1 MTMRILRPLALL
13 FATSAW
19 GEDSPAEFF
28 ELNVRPVLAKNCFSC
43 HTQSKMGGLEMISR
57 NSLLKGGK
65 SGAAIVTGKPEES
78 LLMKAVTFE
87 HERLKMPPNGA
98 KLAADEI
105 ASLREWI
112 KNGAVW
118 PEGPSAAKYKEY
130 VLRPEQKAYWAFQP
144 VKAPQPPA
152 VKNAAWPKTSI
163 DRFILAK
170 LEQSGIS
177 PNAPA
182 SRVALLRRV
191 TYDLTGLPPTPQET
205 DVFLADS
212 SPAAYGKVVDRLL
225 ASKRYGERWGR
236 FWLDIA
242 RYSDDKLNSTME
254 EPAPNAFRYRDWV
267 VDAFNADM
275 PYDTFVKAQLAAD
288 HMNDPKLL
296 PALGMYGLSP
306 EFQDDRVD
314 VTTRGFLALTVAC
327 AQCHDHKFDPIPT
340 KDYYSLL
347 GIFNNSQYKEYPL
360 AAKDVV
366 AIYEAKKKHA
376 DDRDKSMK
384 DFLQRQGDE
393 LASVL
398 AHRAKDYVLAAL
410 GRGPKDGLN
419 PAGLDDETL
428 ERWRKYV
435 KRKEHEHP
443 YLAKLAAAKD
453 GDDFQKLTQEFE
465 ELVLAV
471 NREKK
476 EIDEKNNITLG
487 GSQKRGDL
495 SQANLASLERN
506 KYFLWRDLYGPNGV
520 LFYGDKK
527 IDRFLSGEWKRHL
540 DMMRANLELD
550 KKAVPEK
557 FPFLHALA
565 DKEKLSQQKIHV
577 RGNPATLGDEA
588 PAEFLTVLCDDNKP
602 KPFSK
607 GSGRLEL
614 AEAIAGKQ
622 NPLTARV
629 MVNRLW
635 QWHFGDGIVRTAS
648 NFGVLGERPSH
659 PELLDYLAAKFM
671 QSGWSIKTIHREI
684 LLSAVYQQ
692 GNADNPAFAAKDP
705 DNRLL
710 WKFNRRRLDA
720 EALRDSMLYVAGM
733 LDETS
738 AGQAKPI
745 DEGNHKRTLYGYISR
760 KKLDNLLTLFDFPNP
775 NQTSEQRVA
784 TNVPLQRLFLL
795 NSPIMLNVAKE
806 MTKRLEATPEPR
818 RIDEAYRLLFNRSP
832 KPAEK
837 QLGDSYVARGADAW
851 PEYLQVL
858 LSSNEFLYVN

>member
-1 MTMRILRPLALL
+1 MRILRPLTLL
-13 FATSAW
+13 CAVSAW
-19 GEDSPAEFF
+19 GADSPAEFF
-28 ELNVRPVLAKNCFSC
+28 ELKVRPVLAKNCFSC
-43 HTQSKMGGLEMISR
+43 HTQSKMGGLEMASR
-57 NSLLKGGK
+57 DALLKGGK
-65 SGAAIVTGKPEES
+65 SGAAIVSGKPDES

-98 KLAADEI
+98 KLADGEI
-105 ASLREWI
+105 DSLREWI

-118 PEGPSAAKYKEY
+118 PEGPGAAKSKEY

-144 VKAPQPPA
+144 VKAQPPPP

-170 LEQSGIS
+170 HEQSGIT
-177 PNAPA
+177 PNPPA

-191 TYDLTGLPPTPQET
+191 SYDLTGLPPTPQET
-205 DVFLADS
+205 DAFLADS
-212 SPAAYGKVVDRLL
+212 SADAYRKVVDRLL

-267 VDAFNADM
+267 VEAFNADM

-366 AIYEAKKKHA
+366 ATYEAKKKLA
-376 DDRDKSMK
+376 DDQEKSMK

-393 LASVL
+393 LAYVL
-398 AHRAKDYVLAAL
+398 AHRTKDYVLAAF
-410 GRGPKDGLN
+410 GRGPKDGLD
-419 PAGLDDETL
+419 PAGLDNETL
-428 ERWRKYV
+428 EKWRKYV
-435 KRKEHEHP
+435 KRKEQEHP
-443 YLAKLAAAKD
+443 YLSKLAAAKE
-453 GDDFQKLTQEFE
+453 GDEFQKLAQEFE

-495 SQANLASLERN
+495 SQANLASLERD
-506 KYFLWRDLYGPNGV
+506 KYFLWRDLYGANGV

-540 DMMRANLELD
+540 DMTRANLETD

-565 DKEKLSQQKIHV
+565 DREKLNKQKIHV
-577 RGNPATLGDEA
+577 RGNAGTLGEEA
-588 PAEFLTVLCDDNKP
+588 PAGFLTVLCDDNKP

-635 QWHFGDGIVRTAS
+635 QWHFGDGIVRTTS
-648 NFGVLGERPSH
+648 NFGVLGEKPSH

-671 QSGWSIKTIHREI
+671 ESGWSMKAIHREI
-684 LLSAVYQQ
+684 LLSAVYRQ
-692 GNADNPAFAAKDP
+692 GTTENAAFAAKDP

-720 EALRDSMLYVAGM
+720 EALRDSMLYVAGT
-733 LDETS
+733 LDETA

-795 NSPIMLNVAKE
+795 NSPIMLNVVKE
-806 MTKRLEATPEPR
+806 MNKRLEATPESR
-818 RIDEAYRLLFNRSP
+818 RIEEAYRLLFNRSP

>member
-1 MTMRILRPLALL
+1 MMRILRPLALL
-13 FATSAW
+13 CAASAW
-19 GEDSPAEFF
+19 GADSPAEFF
-28 ELNVRPVLAKNCFSC
+28 ELKVRPVLAKNCFSC
-43 HTQSKMGGLEMISR
+43 HTQSKMGGLEMASR
-57 NSLLKGGK
+57 ESLLKGGK
-65 SGAAIVTGKPEES
+65 SGAAIVSGKPEES
-78 LLMKAVTFE
+78 LLMKAVSFE

-98 KLAADEI
+98 KLADEEI

-118 PEGPSAAKYKEY
+118 PDAPSAAKSKEY

-144 VKAPQPPA
+144 VKMPQPPV
-152 VKNAAWPKTSI
+152 VKKVAWPKTPV

-170 LEQSGIS
+170 LEQNGIT

-182 SRVALLRRV
+182 SPTALLRRV

-205 DVFLADS
+205 DAFLADPS
-212 SPAAYGKVVDRLL
+212 ADAYRKVVDRLL

-267 VDAFNADM
+267 VDSFNADM

-366 AIYEAKKKHA
+366 STYEVKKKRA
-376 DDRDKSMK
+376 DDEEKSMK

-393 LASVL
+393 LAFVL
-398 AHRAKDYVLAAL
+398 AHRTKDYLLAAF
-410 GRGPKDGLN
+410 GRGPKDGLD
-419 PAGLDDETL
+419 PTGLDSETL

-435 KRKEHEHP
+435 KRKEHDHP
-443 YLAKLAAAKD
+443 YLAKMVAAKD
-453 GDDFQKLTQEFE
+453 GDGLEKLAQEFE
-465 ELVLAV
+465 SLALTV

-495 SQANLASLERN
+495 SQANLASLERD
-506 KYFLWRDLYGPNGV
+506 KYFLWRDLYGAGGV
-520 LFYGDKK
+520 MFYGDKK

-540 DMMRANLELD
+540 DMMRANLETD

-565 DKEKLSQQKIHV
+565 DKEKLNKQKIHV
-577 RGNPATLGDEA
+577 RGNAGTLGDEA
-588 PAEFLTVLCDDNKP
+588 PAGFLTVLCDDNQP

-614 AEAIAGKQ
+614 AESIASKQ

-635 QWHFGDGIVRTAS
+635 QWHFGDGIVRTTS
-648 NFGVLGERPSH
+648 NFGVLGEKPSH

-671 QSGWSIKTIHREI
+671 ESGWSMKAMHREI

-692 GNADNPAFAAKDP
+692 GNAENPVFAVKDP

-710 WKFNRRRLDA
+710 WKFNRKRLDA
-720 EALRDSMLYVAGM
+720 EALRDSMLYVAGT
-733 LDETS
+733 LDEAP

-745 DEGNHKRTLYGYISR
+745 DETNHKRTLYGYISR

-795 NSPIMLNVAKE
+795 NSPIMLNVVKE
-806 MTKRLEATPEPR
+806 MVKRLEATPEHR
-818 RIDEAYRLLFNRSP
+818 RIEETYRLLFSRAP
-832 KPAEK
+832 KPAER

-858 LSSNEFLYVN
+858 LSSNEFLHVN